1 MKSRIRFYLKN
12 KNQSQLL
19 LVVREY
25 YNKNNEVEFAKILFE
40 I

>member
-1 MKSRIRFYLKN
+1 MKSKIKFYFKN
-12 KNQSQLL
+12 KTQSQLL

-25 YNKNNEVEFAKILFE
+25 YNKNKEVEFAKILFE